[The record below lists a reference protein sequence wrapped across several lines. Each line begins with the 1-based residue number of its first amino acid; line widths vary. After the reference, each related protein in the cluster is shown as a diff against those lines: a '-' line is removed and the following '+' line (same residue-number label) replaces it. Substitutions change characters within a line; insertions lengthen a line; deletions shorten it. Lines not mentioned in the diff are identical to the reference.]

1 MKNNNTKLSA
11 GQFGGTEVTTKGLQL
26 NPYFITGF
34 SDAESS
40 FVINIELLELIKN
53 FLNCGSI
60 ATAGNCKQVLVSNF
74 QDINNIIIPL
84 FAKHCVQGVKHE
96 DYLDFCKAAELI
108 KNKAHLTQEG
118 LDKIIKLKSGMN
130 RGREP
135 GSLVV
140 LET

>member
-1 MKNNNTKLSA
+1 LIIIDS
-11 GQFGGTEVTTKGLQL
+11 QVSGGEGCFLIAISKSLTL
-26 NPYFITGF
+26 NLGVGVALRFIITQHER
-34 SDAESS
+34 D
-40 FVINIELLELIKN
+40 IELLELIKN